1 MIRLLRLI
9 TPVMLTV
16 IVAVPAR
23 AQKQTLGINLRI
35 SGTPDVGMTW
45 FVTPSVAIRPTLAA
59 TSITVP
65 SPAGDSKLSQVGLT
79 TDVLLYARPAER
91 IATYVGFGATIAS
104 LSSNVFPDQKT
115 WGIRTLFGV
124 RGNVIERVALFGE
137 VALSYERGDE
147 DEREIGLATLPI
159 GIMVFLK

>member
-45 FVTPSVAIRPTLAA
+45 FVTPKVAIRPTLAA

-79 TDVLLYARPAER
+79 TDVLLYARPPER

-104 LSSNVFPDQKT
+104 LSSNVLPDQT
-115 WGIRTLFGV
+115 
-124 RGNVIERVALFGE
+124 ALFGE